1 MIRLLLSFLFCFA
14 SAHADETG
22 CAEDTLAP
30 SADYLLECDTA
41 NSCTCAA
48 GTPVP
53 QQFYLSE
60 PLSGRHSVSK
70 CSSGEAAVDLI
81 SNANDLNRSQAI
93 TGPCASTDQVRSEY
107 GPWFEEQLR
116 SFPPN
121 CGYSLRTS
129 ARVVNHTVSTALLSG
144 PNATCS
150 MSMCTSASYTAFAL
164 LMQRLQSQNRLPG
177 GLAKLTELS
186 GGTQTEAWFY
196 FNDIARP
203 DMAMEALGLGIGR
216 RMDASEI
223 ESCANKGWPRSGD
236 FVQIWRKNA
245 SGHSVVFSGY
255 LKNAAGL
262 ITGICY
268 WSSNQ
273 ATNGF
278 AHRCEAIE
286 NIDKLIVGR
295 VTQ

>member
-1 MIRLLLSFLFCFA
+1 MIRILLSFLFCFA
-14 SAHADETG
+14 MAHADETG
-22 CAEDTLAP
+22 CAEDSPTP

-41 NSCTCAA
+41 NACVCSA
-48 GTPVP
+48 GVPIP

-60 PLSGRHSVSK
+60 PLSRRNSVSK
-70 CSSGEAAVDLI
+70 CSSGEVAVDLI
-81 SNANDLNRSQAI
+81 SNANDRNRGQSI
-93 TGPCASTDQVRSEY
+93 TGPCASADEARSAFS
-107 GPWFEEQLR
+107 PWFEEQLR
-116 SFPPN
+116 SFPPR
-121 CGYSLRTS
+121 CGYSLRTP
-129 ARVVNHTVSTALLSG
+129 ARVISQTVSTALLSG
-144 PNATCS
+144 PSATCS
-150 MSMCTSASYTAFAL
+150 MSMCTSATYTAFAL
-164 LMQRLQSQNRLPG
+164 LMQRLQSQNRLAG
-177 GLAKLTELS
+177 GMAKLAELT
-186 GGTQTEAWFY
+186 GGTQTEAWSY
-196 FNDIARP
+196 FNDMARP
-203 DMAMEALGLGIGR
+203 DIAMEALGLGTGR
-216 RMDASEI
+216 RMNASEI

-255 LKNAAGL
+255 LKNTAGL

-286 NIDKLIVGR
+286 DVDKLIAGR